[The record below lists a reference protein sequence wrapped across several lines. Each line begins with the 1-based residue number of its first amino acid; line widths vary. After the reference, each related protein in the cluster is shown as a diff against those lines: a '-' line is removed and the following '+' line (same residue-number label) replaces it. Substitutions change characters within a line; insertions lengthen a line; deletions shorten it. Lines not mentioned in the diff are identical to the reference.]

1 MVKDMQSKIT
11 VVTYVHEAHK
21 PWIPFWMQQVNQ
33 QTFRDFNLMFICH
46 NWNTDVIENVR
57 YVTHKAKEHLDEDL
71 RKRLEV
77 RSFDSAPVI
86 GEVIDFGCAR
96 IDTEFFAHWDI
107 DDPMHPERLQ
117 LQQDF
122 LVANPDIDFL
132 NARAIGFH
140 GEFKG
145 WPDDLREHPPHPEEL
160 IRHLTDPNLQT
171 HDQIKQVFAGGHN
184 CLAHGLMVYRPE
196 IISQL
201 GGFSRSDVK
210 LDGKSPDFET
220 WKKAMIAGYK
230 FHRLPELLMMWRLD
244 SSSIRH
250 V

>member
-1 MVKDMQSKIT
+1 MSKIT
-11 VVTYVHEAHK
+11 VVSYCHEAHK
-21 PWIPFWMQQVNQ
+21 PWISFWAEQINK
-33 QTFRDFNLMFICH
+33 QTFRDFNILFIAH
-46 NWNTDVIENVR
+46 NWDWTTSEDFTEWNEALAPLDDDLWDR
-57 YVTHKAKEHLDEDL
+57 VTS
-71 RKRLEV
+71 V
-77 RSFDSAPVI
+77 SFSSPPVI
-86 GEVIDFGCAR
+86 GEVIDHGCSL
-96 IDTEFFAHWDI
+96 IETEYFAHWDI
-107 DDPMHPERLQ
+107 DDPMHPDRLQ
-117 LQQDF
+117 LQHDF
-122 LVANPDIDFL
+122 LVANPDVDFL

-145 WPDDLREHPPHPEEL
+145 WPDDLHEHPPHDEEL
-160 IRHLTDPNLQT
+160 IRHLTDPALQS
-171 HDQIKQVFAGGHN
+171 HDEIKRVFDSGYN

-196 IISQL
+196 IILQL

-220 WKKAMIAGYK
+220 WKKAMMAGYK